1 MRCVFVSISTFG
13 YGSRISFNFSFSFV
27 GFFSFFFFFV
37 LSLQQWESGIS
48 IQIGCVKTQLFGFKW
63 LSIIHGQNM
72 ESHLNSQ
79 DYKGHIVLP

>member
-1 MRCVFVSISTFG
+1 MGVESVLIL
-13 YGSRISFNFSFSFV
+13 V
-27 GFFSFFFFFV
+27 LVLWGFFLFFFFV

>member
-1 MRCVFVSISTFG
+1 MGVESVLIL
-13 YGSRISFNFSFSFV
+13 V
-27 GFFSFFFFFV
+27 LVLWGFFLFFFFV
-37 LSLQQWESGIS
+37 LSLQQWESRIS

>member
-1 MRCVFVSISTFG
+1 MGVKSVLIL
-13 YGSRISFNFSFSFV
+13 V
-27 GFFSFFFFFV
+27 LVLWVFFFFFV

-79 DYKGHIVLP
+79 DYKGHIVLL